1 MRPELRAVD
10 EEDRSW
16 IDSLQERLFVGDIVV
31 SRGRV
36 HRPRELLGFVAV
48 AGGERVGLATFDI
61 RGAQCELVT
70 LDALRPWRGIGT
82 AILGAVEQSA
92 RAAGC
97 TRLWLITTNDNVAAL
112 RFYQRRGFALVAVH
126 RNAIAESRKI
136 KPTIPMVG
144 HFAIPI
150 TDEIELDKAL

>member
-1 MRPELRAVD
+1 MRPELRAVG
-10 EEDRSW
+10 EEDRHW
-16 IDSLQERLFVGDIVV
+16 IDSLQERLFAGDIVV

-36 HRPRELLGFVAV
+36 HRPRELSGFVAV
-48 AGGERVGLATFDI
+48 ANGERVGLATFDV
-61 RGAQCELVT
+61 RDAQCELVT

-82 AILGAVEQSA
+82 ALLGAVEQSA

-126 RNAIAESRKI
+126 RNAIAESRKL
-136 KPTIPMVG
+136 KPAIPMVG

>member
-1 MRPELRAVD
+1 MKPDIRAVG
-10 EEDRSW
+10 EEERRW
-16 IDSLQERLFVGDIVV
+16 IDSLQERLFAGDIVV

-36 HRPRELLGFVAV
+36 HRPRELAGFVAV
-48 AGGERVGLATFDI
+48 TGGERVGLATFDI
-61 RGAQCELVT
+61 HGAQCELVT
-70 LDALRPWRGIGT
+70 LDALRQWRGIGT
-82 AILGAVEQSA
+82 ALLGAVEERA

-97 TRLWLITTNDNVAAL
+97 TRLWLISTNDNVAAL

-126 RNAIAESRKI
+126 RNAIFESRKI
-136 KPTIPMVG
+136 KPTIPAVG